1 MSNIYTRHEE
11 LCDRREDLIDLIGEI
26 KHLLTIGFV
35 QGDADER
42 GLYEDKLDEY
52 TRRLEQ
58 TDEELEEVQYRIE
71 AIERA
76 DFERMTL

>member
-1 MSNIYTRHEE
+1 MNVYTRYEE
-11 LCDRREDLIDLIGEI
+11 LQDRREDLLELISEV
-26 KHLLTIGFV
+26 KHLLTLGFV
-35 QGDADER
+35 QGDPDER

-52 TRRLEQ
+52 THRLDE
-58 TDEELEEVQYRIE
+58 TDEALREVEYRIE

>member
-11 LCDRREDLIDLIGEI
+11 LMDRREDLIDLISEI

>member
-1 MSNIYTRHEE
+1 MSIYSRYEE
-11 LCDRREDLIDLIGEI
+11 LCDKREDLIEI
-26 KHLLTIGFV
+26 ISELKHLLTLGVIA
-35 QGDADER
+35 GDPDER
-42 GLYEDKLDEY
+42 GLYEDELDKY

-58 TDEELEEVQYRIE
+58 TDEELEEVGYRIE